1 MIDKPYDQVG
11 KAGIEATV
19 GYYLAKEQQ
28 LATEFLAL
36 RQQREHWER
45 ALDRLDRNQRSDSIE

>member
-11 KAGIEATV
+11 KAGIEANV
-19 GYYLAKEQQ
+19 EHYLHKEQRLNTQ
-28 LATEFLAL
+28 ALAA

-45 ALDRLDRNQRSDSIE
+45 ALHRLDRNQHDDKE